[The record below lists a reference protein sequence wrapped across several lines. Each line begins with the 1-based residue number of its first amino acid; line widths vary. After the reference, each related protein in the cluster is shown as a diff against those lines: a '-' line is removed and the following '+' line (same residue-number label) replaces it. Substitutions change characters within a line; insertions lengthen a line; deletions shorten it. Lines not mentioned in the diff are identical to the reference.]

1 MALGIACGGWC
12 PPGRECED
20 GVIPGE
26 YPLVETPLERSPF
39 APEVARS
46 QRTEW
51 NVLDSDGT
59 LILMPGSVAGDKG
72 TEWTL
77 RCAGNYQRPCLF
89 LDPYDAA
96 AAIGVKAWIR
106 DNNIKVLNVAGP
118 SERTCPGIGE
128 RVYELLQES
137 LGRGAIWRGL

>member
-1 MALGIACGGWC
+1 MPIQKVISGGQTGVDQAALRAAMALGIACGGWC

-20 GVIPGE
+20 GVIPPE

-51 NVLDSDGT
+51 
-59 LILMPGSVAGDKG
+59 
-72 TEWTL
+72 TL

-96 AAIGVKAWIR
+96 AAMGVKAWIR

-118 SERTCPGIGE
+118 SERTYPGIGE
-128 RVYELLQES
+128 RVYEFLKDV
-137 LGRGAIWRGL
+137 LGRGPIWR